1 MTTTITLSLYH
12 LLLWG
17 YFGVGSVP
25 QKYFRRRTFVAV
37 GTSFFLAI
45 ITGDMQEMRLFIG
58 RIIVMYECV

>member
-1 MTTTITLSLYH
+1 M
-12 LLLWG
+12 
-17 YFGVGSVP
+17 
-25 QKYFRRRTFVAV
+25 AV